1 MKSAIRWEVMPSVD
15 LGCEAEAAG
24 GCCAF
29 VCLCEVTL
37 HASSR
42 RISGERARKRASGKK
57 KRVCVRARAPRVR
70 GTGGCRHSALLRR
83 GERGGGVVLRGWAA
97 ARARAPRAV
106 RPRWRVR
113 VRRRHVGRRA
123 RVRVCRLPAG
133 SAHER
138 QGHEQLAH
146 DGRRR
151 ERRGGGRGGG
161 RDRGAPAALRA
172 CAQAP
177 RAAPA
182 RLDREE
188 RRGRVCAPLL
198 VFAGGHLQRDVR
210 ARAE

>member
-1 MKSAIRWEVMPSVD
+1 MGGDAI
-15 LGCEAEAAG
+15 G
-24 GCCAF
+24 GFGLRGGSGGWVRLF

-37 HASSR
+37 HPSSR
-42 RISGERARKRASGKK
+42 RISGERAKTREREKK
-57 KRVCVRARAPRVR
+57 KVCVRARVGAARARYGRVPPQRAPAQ
-70 GTGGCRHSALLRR
+70 GGA
-83 GERGGGVVLRGWAA
+83 GGGGGVVLRGWAA

-113 VRRRHVGRRA
+113 VRRPHVGRRA

-138 QGHEQLAH
+138 QGHDQLAH